1 MTVQKLTALIVDDEP
16 YARKEIAHL
25 LLSFP
30 MIQVTAEAA
39 SASEAL
45 EILQRDRFD
54 VLFLDI
60 NLPGKSGITV
70 AETAS
75 RLRPR
80 PYMIF
85 VTAYEEFAL
94 QAFEVAA
101 NDYLMKPVPPQRF
114 GLAVAHVLEY
124 FHAVEADLAR
134 PPRGLIDV
142 FPVRHTADSIRLL
155 PLEDIIVFEAE
166 RQYCRVHTAAES
178 LLSSS
183 YSLAELEEILPKPP
197 FVRVHRSYIINLRM
211 VEKIEVVSPSKY
223 ELWVRGG
230 RLRHVPV
237 SRRALPELKSMLR
250 L

>member
-1 MTVQKLTALIVDDEP
+1 MQKLTALVVDDEP
-16 YARKEIAHL
+16 FARKEIVHL
-25 LLSFP
+25 LRSFP
-30 MIQVTAEAA
+30 MIEVTAEAA
-39 SASEAL
+39 SVPEAL
-45 EILQRDRFD
+45 RILEQESFD
-54 VLFLDI
+54 ALFLDI

-70 AETAS
+70 AESAS

-101 NDYLMKPVPPQRF
+101 NDYLMKPVPPERF
-114 GLAVAHVLEY
+114 GLAMAHLLEH
-124 FHAVEADLAR
+124 FHAVEADIA
-134 PPRGLIDV
+134 PPRRGLIDL

-166 RQYCRVHTAAES
+166 RQYCRVHTATES

-183 YSLAELEEILPKPP
+183 YSLAELEGLLPAPP
-197 FVRVHRSYIINLRM
+197 FARVHRSYIINLRM
-211 VEKIEVVSPSKY
+211 VERIEVVSPSKY
-223 ELWVRGG
+223 ELRLRAG
-230 RLRHVPV
+230 RLRQVPV
-237 SRRALPELKSMLR
+237 SRRALPELKNMLR